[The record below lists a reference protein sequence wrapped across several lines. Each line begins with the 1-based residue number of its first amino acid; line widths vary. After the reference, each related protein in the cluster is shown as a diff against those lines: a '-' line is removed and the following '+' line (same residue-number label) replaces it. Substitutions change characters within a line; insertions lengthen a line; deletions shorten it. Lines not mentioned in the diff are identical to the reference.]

1 MSRSQAASL
10 LSIVALATATACADT
25 TGPEEGTVLKLSLVT
40 PAPPAAP
47 APGPLSVV
55 TQSDGSNTLEFTRV
69 AMVMREI
76 ELELASGDGCDDT
89 GDTDTHDDC
98 EEFEAGPLLLE
109 LPLDGTVSHVVSI
122 EIPAGTYDEI
132 EFDIHKA
139 ELPEDQAF
147 LDQFPDFEGVS
158 IRVEGTWNREAFV
171 FLQDLD
177 EEQEIELR
185 TPLVIGEGSDANNLT
200 LEMDIGTWFLD
211 EGGTLVD
218 PRTANEGGEH
228 EGLVEDN
235 IKQSIEAFEDD
246 DEDGEDD
253 DD

>member
-1 MSRSQAASL
+1 MKRSKSAFL
-10 LSIVALATATACADT
+10 FSIVTLVTATACGDA
-25 TGPEEGTVLKLSLVT
+25 TGPEDGTMLKLSLVT
-40 PAPPAAP
+40 PAPPASS
-47 APGPLSVV
+47 APGLHSVV

-69 AMVMREI
+69 ALVMREI
-76 ELELASGDGCDDT
+76 ELELASGNGCDDMGET
-89 GDTDTHDDC
+89 DTDDDC
-98 EEFEAGPLLLE
+98 EEFEAGPLLME
-109 LPLDGTVSHVVSI
+109 LPLDGSVSHVVSI

-147 LDQFPDFEGVS
+147 LDQFPEFEGVS
-158 IRVEGTWNREAFV
+158 IRVEGTWNGESFL

-177 EEQEIELR
+177 EEQEIELS
-185 TPLVIGEGSDANNLT
+185 TPLVIEDGSDANNLT
-200 LEMDIGTWFLD
+200 LEMDIATWYLD
-211 EGGTLVD
+211 EGGTLID
-218 PRTANEGGEH
+218 PRTANESGEN

>member
-1 MSRSQAASL
+1 MKRSHVAL
-10 LSIVALATATACADT
+10 LFSIVTLVIASACADS
-25 TGPEEGTVLKLSLVT
+25 TGPEDGTMLMLSLVT

-47 APGPLSVV
+47 APGLLPVV

-69 AMVMREI
+69 ALVMREI
-76 ELELASGDGCDDT
+76 ELELASGDGCDDM
-89 GDTDTHDDC
+89 GDIDDDC

-109 LPLDGTVSHVVSI
+109 LPLDGSVSHVVSI
-122 EIPAGTYDEI
+122 EIPPGTYDEI

-139 ELPEDQAF
+139 ELPEDQEF
-147 LDQFPDFEGVS
+147 LDQFPEFEGVS
-158 IRVEGTWNREAFV
+158 IRVEGTWNGEAFV

-177 EEQEIELR
+177 EEQEIELN

-200 LEMDIGTWFLD
+200 LEMDIGTWFLN
-211 EGGTLVD
+211 EGGTLID
-218 PRTANEGGEH
+218 PRTANESGEN
-228 EGLVEDN
+228 EGIVEDN

>member
-1 MSRSQAASL
+1 MKRSHVAL
-10 LSIVALATATACADT
+10 LFSIVTLVIASACADT
-25 TGPEEGTVLKLSLVT
+25 TGPEDGTMLTLSLVT

-47 APGPLSVV
+47 APGLYPVV

-69 AMVMREI
+69 ALVMREI

-89 GDTDTHDDC
+89 GEIDDDC

-109 LPLDGTVSHVVSI
+109 LPLDGSVSHVVSI
-122 EIPAGTYDEI
+122 EIPPGTYDEI

-147 LDQFPDFEGVS
+147 LAQFPEFEGVS
-158 IRVEGTWNREAFV
+158 IRVEGTWNGEAFV

-177 EEQEIELR
+177 EEQEIELN

-200 LEMDIGTWFLD
+200 LEMDIGTWFLGD
-211 EGGTLVD
+211 GGLLVD
-218 PRTANEGGEH
+218 PRTANDGGEN
-228 EGLVEDN
+228 EGLVENN

>member
-1 MSRSQAASL
+1 MKRSLAAL
-10 LSIVALATATACADT
+10 LFSVVTLVTATACGDT
-25 TGPEEGTVLKLSLVT
+25 TGPEDGAILKLSLAT

-55 TQSDGSNTLEFTRV
+55 TQSDGSNTLVFTRV
-69 AMVMREI
+69 ALVMREI
-76 ELELASGDGCDDT
+76 ELELAEGDGCDDMGET
-89 GDTDTHDDC
+89 DTDDDC
-98 EEFEAGPLLLE
+98 EEFEAGPLLME
-109 LPLDGTVSHVVSI
+109 LPLDGSVSHVVSI

-147 LDQFPDFEGVS
+147 LDQYPDFEGVS
-158 IRVEGTWNREAFV
+158 IRVEGTWNGEAFV

-177 EEQEIELR
+177 EEQEIELS

-200 LEMDIGTWFLD
+200 LEMDIGTWFLG
-211 EGGTLVD
+211 EGGMLID
-218 PRTANEGGEH
+218 PRTANESGEN

-246 DEDGEDD
+246 DEDGEHDD
-253 DD
+253 D